1 MSSTINTTNGW
12 IYCISNP
19 AMPGL
24 LKIGMTERT
33 PDIRLSEAN
42 TSNTWI
48 PMPFVLE
55 MAKRVTNPEQ
65 KEKTL
70 HKLLEQ
76 YTERINPRRE
86 FFRVTLEEVKVFFDL
101 IDGEMWSGVNA
112 ELVPITAILENEE
125 PQSAEDVESITSD
138 ESLSTKQLGCRD
150 MTKCFSDGQYI
161 RHVIG
166 GSGIPPSLKLSY
178 TPNGCDN
185 ETFKVA
191 LGCKNILHPTVWQG
205 IYNRERNK
213 IIVNQAINGEVN
225 IEYKSLSSFA
235 QAHYR
240 AENSNRI
247 SANGWAECECYVNG
261 QWISTYNLCEL

>member
-1 MSSTINTTNGW
+1 MASNTTNGW

-112 ELVPITAILENEE
+112 ELVPITTILDNEE
-125 PQSAEDVESITSD
+125 SQSAEDVESITSD

-166 GSGIPPSLKLSY
+166 ISGI
-178 TPNGCDN
+178 
-185 ETFKVA
+185 
-191 LGCKNILHPTVWQG
+191 WQG

-213 IIVNQAINGEVN
+213 IIVNQAINGET
-225 IEYKSLSSFA
+225 EYKSLSSFA

>member
-1 MSSTINTTNGW
+1 MASNTTNGW

-76 YTERINPRRE
+76 YTERVNPRRE

-101 IDGEMWSGVNA
+101 IDGEMWSGVDVVIIP
-112 ELVPITAILENEE
+112 EPIDVQ
-125 PQSAEDVESITSD
+125 PAEDVESITSE
-138 ESLSTKQLGCRD
+138 ESLQGKQLGCRD
-150 MTKCFSDGQYI
+150 MTKCFTDGQYI

-166 GSGIPPSLKLSY
+166 GIGI
-178 TPNGCDN
+178 
-185 ETFKVA
+185 
-191 LGCKNILHPTVWQG
+191 WQG
-205 IYNRERNK
+205 IYNMERNK
-213 IIVNQAINGEVN
+213 IIVDQWIKGEDN

-240 AENSNRI
+240 AENSNRT

>member
-1 MSSTINTTNGW
+1 MASNTNNGW
-12 IYCISNP
+12 IYCISNTS
-19 AMPGL
+19 MPGL

-48 PMPFVLE
+48 PQPFVLE
-55 MAKRVTNPEQ
+55 MAKRVINPDQ

-76 YTERINPRRE
+76 YTERVNPRRE

-101 IDGEMWSGVNA
+101 IDGEVWIGVGSNNIDDIP
-112 ELVPITAILENEE
+112 ELIDT
-125 PQSAEDVESITSD
+125 QSAEDVESIMS
-138 ESLSTKQLGCRD
+138 EECFQGKQFGCRD

-166 GSGIPPSLKLSY
+166 GCGI
-178 TPNGCDN
+178 
-185 ETFKVA
+185 
-191 LGCKNILHPTVWQG
+191 WQG
-205 IYNRERNK
+205 IYNKERNK
-213 IIVNQAINGEVN
+213 IIVNQALNDKT
-225 IEYKSLSSFA
+225 EYKSLSCFA

-240 AENSNRI
+240 AEKSTRT

>member
-1 MSSTINTTNGW
+1 MASNTTNGW

-42 TSNTWI
+42 TSNTWL
-48 PMPFVLE
+48 PMPFILE

-112 ELVPITAILENEE
+112 ELVPIAAILENEE
-125 PQSAEDVESITSD
+125 SQSAEDVESITSD
-138 ESLSTKQLGCRD
+138 ESLQGKQLGCRD

-166 GSGIPPSLKLSY
+166 GSG
-178 TPNGCDN
+178 
-185 ETFKVA
+185 
-191 LGCKNILHPTVWQG
+191 VWQG

-213 IIVNQAINGEVN
+213 IIVNQASNDET
-225 IEYKSLSSFA
+225 EYKSLSSFA

-247 SANGWAECECYVNG
+247 SANGCAECECYVNG

>member
-1 MSSTINTTNGW
+1 MASTINTTTNGW
-12 IYCISNP
+12 IYCISNT

-101 IDGEMWSGVNA
+101 IDGEMWTGVDA
-112 ELVPITAILENEE
+112 EGSTITTILENEE
-125 PQSAEDVESITSD
+125 PQLTEDVESITSD
-138 ESLSTKQLGCRD
+138 ESLPSKQLGCRD
-150 MTKCFSDGQYI
+150 MCKGLFES
-161 RHVIG
+161 
-166 GSGIPPSLKLSY
+166 SL
-178 TPNGCDN
+178 NFN
-185 ETFKVA
+185 F
-191 LGCKNILHPTVWQG
+191 NI
-205 IYNRERNK
+205 
-213 IIVNQAINGEVN
+213 
-225 IEYKSLSSFA
+225 F
-235 QAHYR
+235 
-240 AENSNRI
+240 
-247 SANGWAECECYVNG
+247 
-261 QWISTYNLCEL
+261 

>member
-1 MSSTINTTNGW
+1 MALTINTNSGW
-12 IYCISNP
+12 IYCMSNA

-55 MAKRVTNPEQ
+55 FAKRVTNPEQ

-101 IDGEMWSGVNA
+101 IDGEMWTGIDVVATNTVVIS
-112 ELVPITAILENEE
+112 EPIDA
-125 PQSAEDVESITSD
+125 QSTEDVESITP
-138 ESLSTKQLGCRD
+138 EECMLGKQLGSRD

-161 RHVIG
+161 RHVIEV
-166 GSGIPPSLKLSY
+166 SGI
-178 TPNGCDN
+178 
-185 ETFKVA
+185 
-191 LGCKNILHPTVWQG
+191 WQG
-205 IYNRERNK
+205 IYNIERNK
-213 IIVNQAINGEVN
+213 IIVNQASNDES
-225 IEYKSLSSFA
+225 EYKSLSSFA

-240 AENSNRI
+240 AENSNRT